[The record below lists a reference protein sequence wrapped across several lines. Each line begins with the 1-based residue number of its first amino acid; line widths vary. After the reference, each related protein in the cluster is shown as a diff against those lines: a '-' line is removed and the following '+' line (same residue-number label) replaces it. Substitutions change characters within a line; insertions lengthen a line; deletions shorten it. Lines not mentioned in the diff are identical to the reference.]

1 MSEHSNTPGSREQ
14 RIVIFIG
21 ADMTGKTQIA
31 QALSART
38 GIPYWKFEG
47 EWSAFKDDPERF
59 SRTVRYGDEYLTSFL
74 RASGASVVKDRGY
87 PCEWV
92 YSRAM
97 DRARDDE
104 AVWHTDARYAAL
116 GADLVLCTRSSYAG
130 VRDDMFPTELGP
142 ERLAQIDGLYKE
154 FAEMTRC
161 RLVRLIVD
169 DEDLDRQLT
178 ELRTVLA
185 L

>member
-1 MSEHSNTPGSREQ
+1 
-14 RIVIFIG
+14 
-21 ADMTGKTQIA
+21 
-31 QALSART
+31 
-38 GIPYWKFEG
+38 
-47 EWSAFKDDPERF
+47 
-59 SRTVRYGDEYLTSFL
+59 
-74 RASGASVVKDRGY
+74 
-87 PCEWV
+87 
-92 YSRAM
+92 
-97 DRARDDE
+97 
-104 AVWHTDARYAAL
+104 
-116 GADLVLCTRSSYAG
+116 
-130 VRDDMFPTELGP
+130 MFPTELGP